1 MSCGQARDA
10 KPELLDDWDQR
21 LVVTTLMVQGQEG
34 ERIELNQV
42 AEKDQVSEVIEDK
55 KDSISKFIFF

>member
-1 MSCGQARDA
+1 MLNFFQAGEA

-34 ERIELNQV
+34 EGIELNQV
-42 AEKDQVSEVIEDK
+42 AEKDQVSQIIGDM
-55 KDSISKFIFF
+55 KD